1 MSQTFLNILNI
12 LYHLYSFT
20 MHVAIIHCLKIQL
33 MHYIL
38 KYFKIH
44 IKVPGTFPEDGQMYD
59 RNM

>member
-1 MSQTFLNILNI
+1 
-12 LYHLYSFT
+12 